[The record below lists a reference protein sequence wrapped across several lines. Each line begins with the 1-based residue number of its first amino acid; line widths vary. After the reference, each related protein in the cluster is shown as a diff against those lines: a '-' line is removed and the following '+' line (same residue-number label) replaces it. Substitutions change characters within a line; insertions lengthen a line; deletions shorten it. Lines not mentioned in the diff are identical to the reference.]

1 MLHHDSPPIAA
12 ALDHGTIAQEID
24 RLLQQLNRVMAGKE
38 EIVRLSVTALLARGH
53 LLLEDVPGVGKT
65 TLSHALA
72 KSIGLE
78 FRRIQFTSDLLPA
91 DVVGNSIFDS
101 ASRSFVFHRGPIFA
115 GAVLIDEINRAT
127 PKTQSALLEAM
138 EEGRVSIDGAG
149 YDLPDPFFVVATQ
162 NPQQVGT
169 FALPE
174 SQLDRFLMRLH
185 LGFPDRES
193 ERMMLL
199 GEDRSALLKTLQP
212 VLSRERLRE
221 LQTAARAVRVSEAVI
236 DYLQALMSASRER
249 HPVGLSP
256 RAGIA
261 FLRAAKAWALLE
273 GRDYLLPDD
282 LQAVG
287 LAVMAHRLGNGGE
300 TGGNLQGNRWH
311 DAGERLA
318 LELLEEVAV

>member
-1 MLHHDSPPIAA
+1 MLHHDSPPTTTLADAGSLIE
-12 ALDHGTIAQEID
+12 EIG
-24 RLLQQLNRVMAGKE
+24 LLLRQLNRVIVGKE

-91 DVVGNSIFDS
+91 DVIGNSIFDA

-138 EEGRVSIDGAG
+138 EEGRVSIDGVG

-162 NPQQVGT
+162 NPQQLGT

-193 ERMMLL
+193 ERRMLL
-199 GEDRSALLKTLQP
+199 GEDRSILLRTLEP
-212 VLSRERLRE
+212 VMSGERLRE
-221 LQTAARAVRVSEAVI
+221 LQAVARSVRVSDAVI
-236 DYLQALMSASRER
+236 AYLQALLAASRER

-300 TGGNLQGNRWH
+300 TGGNLHGGRWH

>member
-1 MLHHDSPPIAA
+1 MPHSTLTPATVDPTGLAHDASR
-12 ALDHGTIAQEID
+12 LID
-24 RLLQQLNRVMAGKE
+24 QLNEIIAGKSE
-38 EIVRLSVTALLARGH
+38 SVRLSVAALLARGH

-72 KSIGLE
+72 RSIGLE

-91 DVVGNSIFDS
+91 DVLGNSIFDTT
-101 ASRSFVFHRGPIFA
+101 SRTFVFHRGPIFA

-138 EEGRVSIDGAG
+138 EERRVSIDGVG
-149 YDLPDPFFVVATQ
+149 YELPDPFFVVATQ
-162 NPQQVGT
+162 NPRQLGT

-185 LGFPDRES
+185 LGFPDHAS
-193 ERMMLL
+193 ERAMLL
-199 GEDRSALLKTLQP
+199 GEDRSIMLRDLTP
-212 VLSRERLRE
+212 VISAERLRE
-221 LQTAARAVRVSEAVI
+221 LQTGVLAVRPSPAVV
-236 DYLQALMSASRER
+236 DYLQALLVASRER
-249 HPVGLSP
+249 HPIGLSP

-273 GRDYLLPDD
+273 GRDYLLPED

-287 LAVMAHRLGNGGE
+287 VAVMGHRLGTGVEGGGHYGSGMLD
-300 TGGNLQGNRWH
+300 GG
-311 DAGERLA
+311 DRLA
-318 LELLEEVAV
+318 AELLEEVAV